1 MKSVTIYLGSKC
13 NMNCAYCHREPDPE
27 ETKGL
32 PPEFYQRLR
41 IMAREGPLTG
51 KFMGGEPTLYMD
63 TIKKVVAAVPGAT
76 FAIATNGKNLETF
89 LPFFRAHYF
98 KIALSYDGGDVDLRG
113 FNPLEKLVDYPY
125 LSISTTIFHGNTD
138 FRKILAQF
146 REKREK
152 GMKISFFPHLVHHT
166 SPANAA
172 YALTKEDYASVLR
185 NWEHQLGTDSP
196 VLWPVPP
203 TGSQLPVWR
212 NILLQ
217 PEPVEG
223 GSYGKAVQLLLH
235 PGCSS
240 GPGKLAG
247 TAGCPPGLP
256 VP

>member
-1 MKSVTIYLGSKC
+1 MKSVTIYLGSRC
-13 NMNCAYCHREPDPE
+13 NMNCAYCHREADPE

-32 PPEFYQRLR
+32 PPEFYERLKT
-41 IMAREGPLTG
+41 MAREGALTV

-76 FAIATNGKNLETF
+76 FAIATNGKHLETF
-89 LPFFRAHYF
+89 LPFFRAHHF

-166 SPANAA
+166 SPVNAA

-185 NWEHQLGTDSP
+185 QWKEL
-196 VLWPVPP
+196 VLD
-203 TGSQLPVWR
+203 L
-212 NILLQ
+212 
-217 PEPVEG
+217 VEG
-223 GSYGKAVQLLLH
+223 FKETGH
-235 PGCSS
+235 R
-240 GPGKLAG
+240 
-247 TAGCPPGLP
+247 TGLS
-256 VP
+256 VPS